1 MGGGACECWLKMGVR
16 GCVSACRL
24 DGGGVPLGWV
34 SVRAA
39 LHSACVNPFSWRK
52 AFKFDCF
59 RTGS

>member
-39 LHSACVNPFSWRK
+39 LHSACVNPFS
-52 AFKFDCF
+52 
-59 RTGS
+59 